1 MLSYLDF
8 FDYHQKRM
16 AVLEEKYRKEIVEL
30 EDRCE
35 ALEEKIKN
43 AKLEDRCESLE
54 EKIKA
59 IEKKL
64 PDF

>member
-35 ALEEKIKN
+35 ALE
-43 AKLEDRCESLE
+43 
-54 EKIKA
+54 A